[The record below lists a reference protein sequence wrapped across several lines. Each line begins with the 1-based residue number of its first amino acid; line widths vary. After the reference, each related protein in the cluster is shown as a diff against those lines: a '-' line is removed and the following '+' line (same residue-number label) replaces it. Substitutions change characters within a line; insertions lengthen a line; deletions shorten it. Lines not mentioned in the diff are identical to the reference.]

1 MTVGDLRRYD
11 METGPGEEN
20 VDFDDGIAAEEEEGN
35 QNVDQAESSTAI
47 YANTQQ
53 ATHGVTTGDL
63 VSYVEDKRRHNG
75 FEKEFAVSCS
85 EDAPFLS
92 VQY

>member
-1 MTVGDLRRYD
+1 
-11 METGPGEEN
+11 ME
-20 VDFDDGIAAEEEEGN
+20 
-35 QNVDQAESSTAI
+35 QAESSTVI

-53 ATHGVTTGDL
+53 VKHGVTTGVL
-63 VSYVEDKRRHNG
+63 ASYVEDKRRHNG

-85 EDAPFLS
+85 EDALSLS